1 MEENKNRS
9 GKLPYV
15 KPEARLFALR
25 IQENIATSRLDRTDD
40 AFDGDDHVFD

>member
-15 KPEARLFALR
+15 KPEACLFALR
-25 IQENIATSRLDRTDD
+25 IRENIATSRSDKADD
-40 AFDGDDHVFD
+40 EFDGDDHLFD